1 MQKAMKL
8 LIFGDLHYFGGDI
21 STARFDPEKKQVRY
35 ALPMLEHVMKACDA
49 DVCVNLGDLIQDD
62 YDKQRDLEVF
72 ARIHERLAHFPCPCH
87 SILGNHEL
95 KMMDTIGDMEA
106 VLGHESTYSIDHGGY
121 HLVFLSPE
129 VRPELGIRRG
139 GCYKAQY
146 LGDRTIRWL
155 EDDLAKNKLPVLV
168 FTHYPLAEDETE
180 EDPLMFM
187 KDRAPVKEILKKD
200 QNLLAVFSGHRH
212 VTKAFGEDGVRYYLT
227 GALCPSPDE
236 NGAVCG
242 EYMEVVAEGG
252 SLEVTNKKLP
262 VSAL

>member
-1 MQKAMKL
+1 MKL

-49 DVCVNLGDLIQDD
+49 NVCVNLGDLIQDD

-95 KMMDTIGDMEA
+95 KMMDRIEDMEA
-106 VLGHESTYSIDHGGY
+106 MLGHKATYSLDLHGY

-146 LGDRTIRWL
+146 LGERTIQWL
-155 EDDLAKNKLPVLV
+155 ADDLAKNRLPALV
-168 FTHYPLAEDETE
+168 FTHYPLAEDETV

-187 KDRAPVKEILKKD
+187 KDREEVKAILRRD
-200 QNLLAVFSGHRH
+200 SHVLAVFSGHQH
-212 VTKAFGEDGVRYYLT
+212 VAKEFTEDGVRYFLT
-227 GALCPSPDE
+227 GALCPAPDE
-236 NGAVCG
+236 SGNVCG
-242 EYMEVVAEGG
+242 ESMEVTLSGSDLTAANRVIPVA
-252 SLEVTNKKLP
+252 
-262 VSAL
+262 AL

>member
-1 MQKAMKL
+1 MKL

-35 ALPMLEHVMKACDA
+35 ALPMLEHVIKACDA

-72 ARIHERLAHFPCPCH
+72 AHIHERLAHFPCPCH

-95 KMMDTIGDMEA
+95 KMMDSIGDMEA
-106 VLGHESTYSIDHGGY
+106 VLGHEATYSLDLHGY

-139 GCYKAQY
+139 GCFKAQY
-146 LGDRTIRWL
+146 LGDSTIRWL
-155 EDDLAKNKLPVLV
+155 EQDLAENKLPALV
-168 FTHYPLAEDETE
+168 FTHYPLAEDETV

-187 KDRAPVKEILKKD
+187 KDREAVKAILRND
-200 QNLLAVFSGHRH
+200 PNLVAVFSGHQH
-212 VTKAFGEDGVRYYLT
+212 VAKAIEEDGVRYFLV
-227 GALCPSPDE
+227 GALVPAPKEDGIVS
-236 NGAVCG
+236 G
-242 EYMEVVAEGG
+242 EYMQVELSGRG
-252 SLEVTNKKLP
+252 ITVTNERIPL
-262 VSAL
+262 SALNG

>member
-1 MQKAMKL
+1 MKL
-8 LIFGDLHYFGGDI
+8 LIFADLHYFGGDI

-35 ALPMLEHVMKACDA
+35 ALPMLEHVIKNCDA

-72 ARIHERLAHFPCPCH
+72 ARTYERLAAFSCPCY

-95 KMMDTIGDMEA
+95 KMMDAITDMEA
-106 VLGHESTYSIDHGGY
+106 VMGYKATYSVDVNGY

-146 LGDRTIRWL
+146 LGERTIRWL
-155 EDDLAKNKLPVLV
+155 AADLANNKLPALV
-168 FTHYPLAEDETE
+168 FAHYPLAEDETE

-187 KDRAPVKEILKKD
+187 KDRGQVKEILKMD
-200 QNLLAVFSGHRH
+200 PNLLAVFSGHRH
-212 VTKAFGEDGVRYYLT
+212 VAKEFTEDGVRYYLA
-227 GALCPSPDE
+227 GALCPAPDE
-236 NGAVCG
+236 NGNVRG
-242 EYMEVVAEGG
+242 EYMEVIVSGTDLTVA
-252 SLEVTNKKLP
+252 NKVVPL
-262 VSAL
+262 SAIE

>member
-1 MQKAMKL
+1 MKL

-35 ALPMLEHVMKACDA
+35 ALPMLELVMKTCDA

-62 YDKQRDLEVF
+62 YDKQRDLGVF
-72 ARIHERLAHFPCPCH
+72 ARIHERLAHFPCPCC

-95 KMMDTIGDMEA
+95 KMMDAITDMEA
-106 VLGHESTYSIDHGGY
+106 VLGHKATYSLDLQGY

-146 LGDRTIRWL
+146 LGDSTIRWL
-155 EDDLAKNKLPVLV
+155 ENDLAENKLPALV
-168 FTHYPLAEDETE
+168 FTHYPLAEDDTE

-187 KDRAPVKEILKKD
+187 KDRAQVKEILKND
-200 QNLLAVFSGHRH
+200 PNVLAVFSGHQH
-212 VTKAFGEDGVRYYLT
+212 VAKAFVEDGVHYFLT
-227 GALCPSPDE
+227 GALRPAPDE
-236 NGAVCG
+236 SGTVCG
-242 EYMEVVAEGG
+242 EYMEAVVEGG
-252 SLEVTNKKLP
+252 SLEVTNKKIP
-262 VSAL
+262 VSVLAGA

>member
-1 MQKAMKL
+1 MKL

-35 ALPMLEHVMKACDA
+35 ALPMLEHVMKTCDA

-72 ARIHERLAHFPCPCH
+72 ARIHEKLAHFPCPCY

-95 KMMDTIGDMEA
+95 KMMDAITDMEA
-106 VLGHESTYSIDHGGY
+106 VLGHKATYSLNFGGY
-121 HLVFLSPE
+121 HLVCLSPE

-146 LGDRTIRWL
+146 LGDSTIRWL
-155 EDDLAKNKLPVLV
+155 KNDLAENKLPALV
-168 FTHYPLAEDETE
+168 FTHYPLAEDDTE

-187 KDRAPVKEILKKD
+187 KDRAQVKEILKND
-200 QNLLAVFSGHRH
+200 PNVLAVFSGHQH
-212 VTKAFGEDGVRYYLT
+212 VAKAFVEDGVRYFLT
-227 GALCPSPDE
+227 GALCPAPDE
-236 NGAVCG
+236 SGTVCG
-242 EYMEVVAEGG
+242 EYMEAVVEGG
-252 SLEVTNKKLP
+252 SLEVTNKKIP
-262 VSAL
+262 VSVLAEA